1 MLQKYNINS
10 IVDQA
15 LILIEE
21 VGEVLDQVQK
31 NLPDS
36 QQSTRKLILT
46 FFDGSLSHY
55 MSKTYMFFYPL
66 LHTTKQ

>member
-1 MLQKYNINS
+1 MFQKYNINS

-31 NLPDS
+31 N
-36 QQSTRKLILT
+36 
-46 FFDGSLSHY
+46 
-55 MSKTYMFFYPL
+55 
-66 LHTTKQ
+66 

>member
-31 NLPDS
+31 NWPDS
-36 QQSTRKLILT
+36 QQSTRKLI
-46 FFDGSLSHY
+46 
-55 MSKTYMFFYPL
+55 
-66 LHTTKQ
+66 

>member
-31 NLPDS
+31 NWPDS

-46 FFDGSLSHY
+46 FFDGNLSHY
-55 MSKTYMFFYPL
+55 MSKTYMFF
-66 LHTTKQ
+66 